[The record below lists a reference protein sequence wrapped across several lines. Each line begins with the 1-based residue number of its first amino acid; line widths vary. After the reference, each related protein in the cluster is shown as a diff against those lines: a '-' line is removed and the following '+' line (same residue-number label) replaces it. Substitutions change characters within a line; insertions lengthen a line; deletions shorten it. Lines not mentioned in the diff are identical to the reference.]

1 MTTIQET
8 IDLLPS
14 SSSYSPSD
22 YISGTASPLDF
33 PSIHYKDSLRHR
45 SELAKKGRSRATQSY
60 LQKKKKQIDA
70 EERILRKQE
79 ERRKNRSD
87 SEQDQDESEAEEEQ
101 DEHSE
106 QEENVDVKHEEKDS
120 DDDDNNTYNRSRRSN
135 SKNGKKST
143 SASRQGYKSSKSGD
157 ESEDRSNKRA
167 SRRTRP
173 EDVDLSLPSPSS
185 NNSSESEDDSDN
197 SSTAEPE
204 ELIQEIEEHFKFK
217 RNLNFKTDND
227 KGEGLYVSGKTNA
240 TQLTSREWKQ
250 VIEKRLDAQ
259 DKGRKEKK
267 KNGKGGKSKH
277 L

>member
-8 IDLLPS
+8 TYLLPS

-87 SEQDQDESEAEEEQ
+87 SEENEGESETEEER
-101 DEHSE
+101 DEQSE
-106 QEENVDVKHEEKDS
+106 EEKNVDAKHQEKDS
-120 DDDDNNTYNRSRRSN
+120 DDDNNTYNRSRH
-135 SKNGKKST
+135 SKSKSGKKST

-157 ESEDRSNKRA
+157 ESEDRSNTRA

-173 EDVDLSLPSPSS
+173 EDIDLSLRSPTS

-197 SSTAEPE
+197 SNTAEPE
-204 ELIQEIEEHFKFK
+204 DLIQEIEEHFRFK

-227 KGEGLYVSGKTNA
+227 EGEGLYVSGKINA

-259 DKGRKEKK
+259 DKGRKDK
-267 KNGKGGKSKH
+267 KNSRGGKSKH